1 MLRVGLTGGLGSG
14 KTTVARLL
22 RELGAAVLEADE
34 VGRRMMQ
41 PGEPVYRQIVAHFG
55 PEVVLPN
62 GQLDRKRLAE
72 LAFGAGRIREL
83 NKIVHPAV
91 LTEQE
96 QWFKRLFVANPNAV
110 GVVESALIYE
120 VAREA
125 SREGLPGLKE
135 RLDCVVVVTAPV
147 ELRIE
152 RYVQRISPKG
162 WDDAIAADARARI
175 AKQIPDAEKVQQA
188 DFVLENVDSLN
199 LLKTRVAELYAI
211 LRKEG
216 NHRADSAL

>member
-1 MLRVGLTGGLGSG
+1 
-14 KTTVARLL
+14 
-22 RELGAAVLEADE
+22 
-34 VGRRMMQ
+34 
-41 PGEPVYRQIVAHFG
+41 
-55 PEVVLPN
+55 
-62 GQLDRKRLAE
+62 
-72 LAFGAGRIREL
+72 
-83 NKIVHPAV
+83 
-91 LTEQE
+91 
-96 QWFKRLFVANPNAV
+96 
-110 GVVESALIYE
+110 VESALIYE

>member
-41 PGEPVYRQIVAHFG
+41 PGEPVYRRIVAHFG

-62 GQLDRKRLAE
+62 GELDRKRLAE
-72 LAFGAGRIREL
+72 LAFGAGRVEEL

-96 QWFKRLFVANPNAV
+96 QWFKRLFTANPRAV
-110 GVVESALIYE
+110 GIVESALIYE
-120 VAREA
+120 VARDA
-125 SREGLPGLKE
+125 AAEGLPGIRE
-135 RLDCVVVVTAPV
+135 RLDRVVVVTAPV

-162 WDDAIAADARARI
+162 WDDEIAADARARI
-175 AKQIPDAEKVQQA
+175 AKQIPDAEKVRQA

-199 LLKTRVAELYAI
+199 VLKARVADLYAI
-211 LRKEG
+211 LCKES
-216 NHRADSAL
+216 NH

>member
-1 MLRVGLTGGLGSG
+1 
-14 KTTVARLL
+14 
-22 RELGAAVLEADE
+22 
-34 VGRRMMQ
+34 MMQ